1 MRKSIS
7 RRWFDLCSLF
17 KKCTGKIVQTD
28 GFSFSSLTRLYNSFA
43 DNLSK
48 KLFIAML
55 DKSLN
60 SNMLP
65 LLKIMLSDPLIFA
78 SNPPFLAQNESIA
91 NIIDFLKSPP
101 PPCDCVLFGEQDV
114 YFAATSVFAN
124 CLKSLGVKF
133 SSIVMRNNQN
143 SQLVRQYFPDINLIT
158 ESEFL
163 STYKNENVFLFS
175 RFCWNYDKNY
185 LIKNGINRDKIF
197 ILFDFSCPHYFPRDI
212 MIPREHEIFLDGGA
226 LDMSDSLAFINWSCG
241 KYDNVYAFEPDIH
254 SYNNCKAFIKNNIT
268 LQDKR
273 IMLYNKGLFKES
285 TQLKFWN
292 SGRGGSHIIF
302 DENDNITNDVTLTD
316 TISIDK
322 FLDGREVTFIKLDI
336 EGAELAALT
345 GAKNTI
351 IKWKPRIAISI
362 YHKHSDIIDIP
373 FFILSLVP
381 QYKLF
386 IRHYSTWTLETVLFC
401 ICD

>member
-1 MRKSIS
+1 MRLNNL
-7 RRWFDLCSLF
+7 WSLF
-17 KKCTGKIVQTD
+17 KKCTAKIVQTD
-28 GFSFSSLTRLYNSFA
+28 DFSFSSLTRLYNSFA

-55 DKSLN
+55 DKNLN
-60 SNMLP
+60 NNMVP
-65 LLKIMLSDPLIFA
+65 MLKVMISDPLMFA
-78 SNPPFLAQNESIA
+78 SNPLYLAQSESIA

-101 PPCDCVLFGEQDV
+101 PPSPCDCVLFGEQDV
-114 YFAATSVFAN
+114 YFVSSSIFVNDFK
-124 CLKSLGVKF
+124 LLGVKF
-133 SSIVMRNNQN
+133 SAIVMKNNQN
-143 SQLVRQYFPDINLIT
+143 PQLVRQYFPDINLIT
-158 ESEFL
+158 ENEFL
-163 STYKNENVFLFS
+163 STYKNENVFLLS
-175 RFCWNYDKNY
+175 RTCWKYDKNY

-197 ILFDFSCPHYFPRDI
+197 LLFDASCPPEYFPKDI
-212 MIPREHEIFLDGGA
+212 MIPREHEIFFDGGA
-226 LDMSDSLAFINWSCG
+226 FDMRDSLAFINWSCG
-241 KYDNVYAFEPDIH
+241 NYDSIYAFEPDIH
-254 SYNNCKAFIKNNIT
+254 SYNNCKAVIKNNIT

-292 SGRGGSHIIF
+292 SGGGGSHIIF
-302 DENDNITNDVTLTD
+302 DENDNITNDVTLTN
-316 TISIDK
+316 TISIDEL
-322 FLDGREVTFIKLDI
+322 LDGREVTFIKLDI

-351 IKWKPRIAISI
+351 IKWKPRLAISI
-362 YHKHSDIIDIP
+362 YHKASDIIDIP

-386 IRHYSTWTLETVLFC
+386 IRHYSTCRWETVLFC